1 MKCKYDNNKL
11 KFRTPKKDSRGYLRL
26 VCLHCGR
33 NYKASNNKY
42 SHPFE
47 ARPGKPRV
55 PSLVA
60 HWLKRM
66 TALGLIERNGN
77 SYRALRV
84 PAKLRKQLD

>member
-26 VCLHCGR
+26 VCLRCGR

-47 ARPGKPRV
+47 ARPRKPDGERRIHISGRREKNWV
-55 PSLVA
+55 DAVVA
-60 HWLKRM
+60 KHGSFQKWLDDQP
-66 TALGLIERNGN
+66 L
-77 SYRALRV
+77 S
-84 PAKLRKQLD
+84 